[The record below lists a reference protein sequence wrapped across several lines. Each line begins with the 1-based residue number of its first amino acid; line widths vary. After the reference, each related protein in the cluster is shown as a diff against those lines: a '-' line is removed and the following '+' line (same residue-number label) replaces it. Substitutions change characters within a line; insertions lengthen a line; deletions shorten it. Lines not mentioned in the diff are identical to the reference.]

1 VSAWFKARGRAGGP
15 RTHALVLG
23 VSRYAHLP
31 KRPQDPVSDETFA
44 LRQLESA
51 ATSAVRFARWMTE
64 SYNRPDAPLRDL
76 WLLLSPSAKERRA
89 LSDEEKGAPAATR
102 DAVRAALDEWKAACE
117 ADREGIAVFYASGHG
132 IVLGPHEGGIVLLED
147 FNAEPD
153 RRMERTLSVVE
164 ARSGLAGP
172 DAPKRQFWFLDAC
185 QPLPDR
191 RGGIEL
197 RSAGLPGWNGHFVEH
212 TDVSPIY
219 LSAATGTLAFGKPGK
234 GTLFSEALEDC
245 LALRAVGLDD
255 AGDWVINDTTL
266 GRRLKERVAALAQE
280 ANAVQA
286 ADFGG
291 RPGEVPF
298 HVLPSPPRVPVTVS
312 VAPDAARTCA
322 FGTLT
327 AGPDGTVFRQESLQ
341 QPLTREVA
349 AGNYI
354 LQVAIDPP
362 ADTFADKE
370 LPWFIAPNRPGSLEV
385 AVAR

>member
-1 VSAWFKARGRAGGP
+1 
-15 RTHALVLG
+15 
-23 VSRYAHLP
+23 
-31 KRPQDPVSDETFA
+31 
-44 LRQLESA
+44 
-51 ATSAVRFARWMTE
+51 
-64 SYNRPDAPLRDL
+64 
-76 WLLLSPSAKERRA
+76 
-89 LSDEEKGAPAATR
+89 
-102 DAVRAALDEWKAACE
+102 
-117 ADREGIAVFYASGHG
+117 
-132 IVLGPHEGGIVLLED
+132 VLGPQEGGIVLLED

-172 DAPKRQFWFLDAC
+172 SAPKRQFWFLDAC
-185 QPLPDR
+185 QPLPER

-197 RSAGLPGWNGHFVEH
+197 RSAGLPGWNGHILEH

-245 LALRAVGLDD
+245 LELRAVGLGD

-327 AGPDGTVFRQESLQ
+327 AGPDGTVFQAESLQ
-341 QPLTREVA
+341 EPVQRTVT

-354 LQVAIDPP
+354 VKVAIDPP
-362 ADTFADKE
+362 ADTFADTE
-370 LPWFIAPNRPGSLEV
+370 LAWLIAPNKSERFEV
-385 AVAR
+385 VVAR

>member
-1 VSAWFKARGRAGGP
+1 VSAWFKARGRAAGP
-15 RTHALVLG
+15 RTHAFVLG
-23 VSRYAHLP
+23 VSRYEHLP
-31 KRPQDPVSDETFA
+31 KRPQDPVSDETFG

-51 ATSAVRFARWMTE
+51 ATSAVRFARWLTTG
-64 SYNRPDAPLRDL
+64 YNRPDAPLLDL
-76 WLLLSPSAKERRA
+76 WLLLSPSTRERRG
-89 LSDEEKGAPAATR
+89 LSDEEREAPAATR

-117 ADREGIAVFYASGHG
+117 ADRDGIAVFYASGHG

-153 RRMERTLSVVE
+153 RRMERTLSVVD

-172 DAPKRQFWFLDAC
+172 NAPKRQFWFLDAC
-185 QPLPDR
+185 QPQPER

-197 RSAGLPGWNGHFVEH
+197 RSAGLPGWNGHIPEH
-212 TDVSPIY
+212 TDVSPIFM
-219 LSAATGTLAFGKPGK
+219 SAATGTLAFGKPGK

-245 LALRAVGLDD
+245 LGLLAVGLGDD
-255 AGDWVINDTTL
+255 GGWVINDTTL
-266 GRRLKERVAALAQE
+266 GRRLKARVAALAEE
-280 ANAVQA
+280 ASAVQL

-291 RPGEVPF
+291 RWGDVPF

-312 VAPDAARTCA
+312 VAPDSARTCA

-327 AGPDGTVFRQESLQ
+327 AGPDGTVFQEESLQ
-341 QPLTREVA
+341 QPVRRTVA

-354 LQVAIDPP
+354 LQVAINPP

-370 LPWFIAPNRPGSLEV
+370 LPWFIAPNGPDALEV
-385 AVAR
+385 AVGS

>member
-1 VSAWFKARGRAGGP
+1 VSAWFKARGRASGP
-15 RTHALVLG
+15 RTHAFVLG

-31 KRPQDPVSDETFA
+31 KRPQDPVSDETFG

-76 WLLLSPSAKERRA
+76 WLLLSPSARERRS
-89 LSDEEKGAPAATR
+89 LSDEEREAPAATR
-102 DAVRAALDEWKAACE
+102 DEVRAALDEWKAACE
-117 ADREGIAVFYASGHG
+117 ADRDGIAVFYASGHG

-153 RRMERTLSVVE
+153 RRMERTLSVVD

-185 QPLPDR
+185 QPLPER

-197 RSAGLPGWNGHFVEH
+197 RSAGLPGWNGHIPEH
-212 TDVSPIY
+212 TDVSPIFM
-219 LSAATGTLAFGKPGK
+219 SAATGTLAFGKPGK

-245 LALRAVGLDD
+245 LGLRAVGLGDD
-255 AGDWVINDTTL
+255 GDWVINDTTL
-266 GRRLKERVAALAQE
+266 GRRLKERVAALAQD
-280 ANAVQA
+280 ASAAQA

-298 HVLPSPPRVPVTVS
+298 HVLPTPPRVPVTVS
-312 VAPDAARTCA
+312 VAPDAARTRA

-327 AGPDGTVFRQESLQ
+327 AGPDGTVFRRESLQ
-341 QPLTREVA
+341 RPVTRTVA

-370 LPWFIAPNRPGSLEV
+370 LPWFIAPNRPDVLEV
-385 AVAR
+385 AVGA